1 MPLSADLIFYSD
13 ARPPILQIGGLLFYR
28 KPGFYI
34 YRKQRKM
41 IYLQNITESQVMFI
55 PRTGMPPQV
64 DLVFKAKSTIDL
76 EVEINQVVTDL
87 QTSDL
92 YFNLAVT
99 LNAGLPDGE
108 YEYSLSAGEILVS
121 SGLLV
126 IGENSKPSEYN
137 KVITYEQYETE

>member
-1 MPLSADLIFYSD
+1 
-13 ARPPILQIGGLLFYR
+13 
-28 KPGFYI
+28 
-34 YRKQRKM
+34 M
-41 IYLQNITESQVMFI
+41 IYLQNTTESQVMFI
-55 PRTGMPPQV
+55 PRNGVTPQG

-76 EVEINQVVTDL
+76 EVEINQVLTDL

-92 YFNLAVT
+92 YFNLEIT

-126 IGENSKPSEYN
+126 IGENSIPSEY
-137 KVITYEQYETE
+137 KKEITYEQYETE

>member
-1 MPLSADLIFYSD
+1 
-13 ARPPILQIGGLLFYR
+13 
-28 KPGFYI
+28 
-34 YRKQRKM
+34 M
-41 IYLQNITESQVMFI
+41 IYLQNITKSQVMFI
-55 PRTGMPPQV
+55 PRNGVTPQG

-92 YFNLAVT
+92 YFNLAIS
-99 LNAGLPDGE
+99 LPTDLPNGE
-108 YEYSLSAGEILVS
+108 YEYTLAVGEILVS

>member
-1 MPLSADLIFYSD
+1 
-13 ARPPILQIGGLLFYR
+13 
-28 KPGFYI
+28 
-34 YRKQRKM
+34 M
-41 IYLQNITESQVMFI
+41 IYLQNTSESQVVLI
-55 PRTGMPPQV
+55 PRNGETPQG

-126 IGENSKPSEYN
+126 IGENSRSSEYN
-137 KVITYEQYETE
+137 KDITYEQYETE

>member
-1 MPLSADLIFYSD
+1 
-13 ARPPILQIGGLLFYR
+13 
-28 KPGFYI
+28 
-34 YRKQRKM
+34 M

-55 PRTGMPPQV
+55 PRTGMTPQG

-108 YEYSLSAGEILVS
+108 YEYSLLAGEILVS

-126 IGENSKPSEYN
+126 IGENGKTSEYN

>member
-1 MPLSADLIFYSD
+1 
-13 ARPPILQIGGLLFYR
+13 
-28 KPGFYI
+28 
-34 YRKQRKM
+34 M
-41 IYLQNITESQVMFI
+41 IYLQNTTESQVMFI
-55 PRTGMPPQV
+55 PRNRVTPQG

-99 LNAGLPDGE
+99 LNPGLPDGE
-108 YEYSLSAGEILVS
+108 YEYSLSAGGILVS

-126 IGENSKPSEYN
+126 IGENSRPSEYN
-137 KVITYEQYETE
+137 KDITYEQYETE

>member
-1 MPLSADLIFYSD
+1 
-13 ARPPILQIGGLLFYR
+13 
-28 KPGFYI
+28 
-34 YRKQRKM
+34 M
-41 IYLQNITESQVMFI
+41 IYLQNTTESQVMFI
-55 PRTGMPPQV
+55 PRNGVTPQG

-87 QTSDL
+87 QTSAL

-126 IGENSKPSEYN
+126 IGENGKPNEYN

>member
-1 MPLSADLIFYSD
+1 
-13 ARPPILQIGGLLFYR
+13 
-28 KPGFYI
+28 
-34 YRKQRKM
+34 M
-41 IYLQNITESQVMFI
+41 IYLQNTTESQVMFI
-55 PRTGMPPQV
+55 PKNGKSPQG

-99 LNAGLPDGE
+99 LNAGLPNGE
-108 YEYSLSAGEILVS
+108 YEYSLSVGEILVS

>member
-1 MPLSADLIFYSD
+1 
-13 ARPPILQIGGLLFYR
+13 
-28 KPGFYI
+28 
-34 YRKQRKM
+34 M
-41 IYLQNITESQVMFI
+41 IYLQNTTESQVMFI
-55 PRTGMPPQV
+55 PKNGMTPQG

-92 YFNLAVT
+92 YFNLSVT